1 MRNGPS
7 IGSYLAAKKHRQT
20 DPNCGDYMISC
31 EETCG
36 EVHVG
41 HSRDIPRR
49 LEQHAASV
57 HRDSLSGYSVGKHV
71 RGTGHSM
78 NTDQQ
83 LVVYKSKSK
92 PHRLVVKSCL
102 MKVSNTIP
110 HNTSSSFSKDIDLL
124 APMVV
129 KGAPLDW
136 EIISK
141 AQPSFN
147 QRVVPKKYKK
157 FFSRNIVDAAASDD
171 SNTQA
176 NPSGQPDAATRR
188 HTRSQ
193 VMRSELPDA
202 E

>member
-1 MRNGPS
+1 
-7 IGSYLAAKKHRQT
+7 
-20 DPNCGDYMISC
+20 
-31 EETCG
+31 
-36 EVHVG
+36 
-41 HSRDIPRR
+41 
-49 LEQHAASV
+49 
-57 HRDSLSGYSVGKHV
+57 
-71 RGTGHSM
+71 M

-92 PHRLVVKSCL
+92 PHRLVVESCL

-176 NPSGQPDAATRR
+176 NPSGQPVVATRR

-193 VMRSELPDA
+193 DMREELPDA